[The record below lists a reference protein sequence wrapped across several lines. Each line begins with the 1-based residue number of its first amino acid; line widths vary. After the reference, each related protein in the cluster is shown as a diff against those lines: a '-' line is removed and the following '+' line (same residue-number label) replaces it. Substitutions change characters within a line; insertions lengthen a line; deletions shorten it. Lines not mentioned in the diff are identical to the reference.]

1 MLLYVFAKHR
11 IIITYHESMKKLCTY
26 CFSRMKND
34 PDNPWSVKSIE
45 EFHFYCC
52 PECSERV
59 QTRES
64 FVRHALEQHPKS
76 KEFLEEYD
84 DEDLSDIEKEMTE
97 DDEVVLD

>member
-1 MLLYVFAKHR
+1 MYLLLF
-11 IIITYHESMKKLCTY
+11 
-26 CFSRMKND
+26 RMKND

-52 PECSERV
+52 PECTERV